1 MSPALLDYLRH
12 VIDEADYLSAE
23 TQGLSRDEF
32 VTDETRKRAFV
43 RSIEI
48 IGEAVKQVP
57 QELRQRHPEVEW
69 RAIAG
74 MRDKVI
80 HHYFGVDYE
89 IVWDVA
95 VNKVPALR
103 ERIASILDLELS
115 GEDSRES
122 RVIDGSGGTTVD

>member
-1 MSPALLDYLRH
+1 MSPNLLDYLRH

-23 TQGLSRDEF
+23 VDDLPRETFLK
-32 VTDETRKRAFV
+32 DETRRRAFV

-48 IGEAVKQVP
+48 IGEAIKQVP
-57 QELRQRHPEVEW
+57 NELRESHPEVEW
-69 RAIAG
+69 KAIAG

-95 VNKVPALR
+95 TNKIPLLR
-103 ERIASILDLELS
+103 AQMKSILDERMS
-115 GEDSRES
+115 GEDSGDS
-122 RVIDGSGGTTVD
+122 

>member
-1 MSPALLDYLRH
+1 MSSTKRN
-12 VIDEADYLSAE
+12 LSAE

-43 RSIEI
+43 HSIEI

-57 QELRQRHPEVEW
+57 QELRERHPEVEW

-95 VNKVPALR
+95 VNKVPELR

-115 GEDSRES
+115 GEDGREY
-122 RVIDGSGGTTVD
+122 RVIDGSGGRTAD